1 MDDTVAGLDVD
12 GNDVGAVDGHTVI
25 ASDEFD
31 LLALQGFH
39 RAGSDVG
46 RRHLSTED
54 VVRQDRHEGVLVL
67 RQEQCIDQAG
77 RQCSEGA
84 VGRSEDGERA
94 FARQRLGEPGGGDR
108 GDEGV
113 ERASSDSDVDN
124 RADFG
129 CFGGFSFGCGDV
141 SVVAVAAASRECQ
154 HTGDEA
160 GCKASSGG
168 ALHWGDSLREMNT
181 VVHAACATLISLR
194 RPASPG

>member
-12 GNDVGAVDGHTVI
+12 GNDVGAVDGHTVF
-25 ASDEFD
+25 AGDEFD
-31 LLALQGFH
+31 LFALQGGH
-39 RAGSDVG
+39 SAGSDVG

-54 VVRQDRHEGVLVL
+54 VVREHCDKRSFVL
-67 RQEQCIDQAG
+67 RQQQCVDEAG
-77 RQCSEGA
+77 GQCSEC
-84 VGRSEDGERA
+84 VIGRSEDGERT
-94 FARQRLGEPGGGDR
+94 FARQRLGEPSGGDR
-108 GDEGV
+108 SDEGV
-113 ERASSDSDVDN
+113 KRASSDSDVDD

-129 CFGGFSFGCGDV
+129 CFGGFSFGGGDV

-154 HTGDEA
+154 NTGDEA

-168 ALHWGDSLREMNT
+168 ALHWGDSLREMNA